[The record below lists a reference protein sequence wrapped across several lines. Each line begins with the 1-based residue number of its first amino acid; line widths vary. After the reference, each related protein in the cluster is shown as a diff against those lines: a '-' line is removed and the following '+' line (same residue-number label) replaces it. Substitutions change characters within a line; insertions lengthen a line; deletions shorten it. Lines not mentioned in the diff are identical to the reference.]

1 MGICP
6 NSNMFC
12 TWYGVF
18 WAYLKLKTAL
28 KVVIGTEW
36 SFKRSTDSPQR
47 RLILFC
53 RLWARWQTRRRVFR
67 TCSTAP
73 SRSSL
78 RSVLVSIATTQ
89 LNQNIFTIFNRP
101 SHLIGQCFVTLFDTT
116 EPNYFHYFQASP
128 PPRPSLSPNYLF
140 WNHHHCHL
148 WKPGVRSRPD
158 PHHVCAL
165 FRWIQVRWDKIEEQ
179 I

>member
-1 MGICP
+1 
-6 NSNMFC
+6 MFY

-18 WAYLKLKTAL
+18 WAYLSELKTAL
-28 KVVIGTEW
+28 KVVICTEW

-47 RLILFC
+47 RHCFAGYG
-53 RLWARWQTRRRVFR
+53 RGGRQGGE
-67 TCSTAP
+67 
-73 SRSSL
+73 SSEP
-78 RSVLVSIATTQ
+78 VQ
-89 LNQNIFTIFNRP
+89 LHRP
-101 SHLIGQCFVTLFDTT
+101 AHLIGQCFVRLDCNYTT

-140 WNHHHCHL
+140 RNCHL
-148 WKPGVRSRPD
+148 LKPGVRSRPD

-165 FRWIQVRWDKIEEQ
+165 FRWIQVSSDKIEEQ